1 MAAPAIVTRRVDALI
16 VGAGPAGAATAAFLA
31 RQGFDVLAVDRA
43 AFPREKPCS
52 EYMSPEAVRLLD
64 ALGVLPTLH
73 SAGAVPVEGTDV
85 HAAFG
90 QSLRGRFAEAGVAPP
105 RPSGLAIARRIL
117 DATLVEAAR
126 AAGATV
132 QERTQLDALQRDA
145 RGAVTGAILRRDG
158 RAEAVRAR
166 VVIGA
171 DGLRSR
177 VARAI
182 GTRRHGWL
190 KRTAF
195 VAHCAGV
202 PGLWRSAEMHVGRRG
217 YVGLNRIGADVAN
230 VALVVP
236 QHEAAAAAGR
246 ATDFFL
252 ERLEEFPGVRGRVT
266 RAQIVREVLVTGPF
280 AATSS
285 RITADG
291 ALLVGDAA
299 DFFDPFTGEGICS
312 ALRGAELI
320 ATHLP
325 AALDGGASATHAALA
340 GYRRA
345 RRQTFAGKWIV
356 ERLIGWS
363 MLAPPLFDHAVGR
376 LQRRGMAHTLVGV
389 TADFVPARAIL
400 NPFFLARMLF

>member
-1 MAAPAIVTRRVDALI
+1 MAAPAVLTRHVDALI

-31 RQGFDVLAVDRA
+31 RQGLDVLAVDRA
-43 AFPREKPCS
+43 SFPREKPCS

-64 ALGVLPTLH
+64 ELGVLPALR
-73 SAGAVPVEGTDV
+73 SAGAMPVEGTDV

-90 QSLRGRFAEAGVAPP
+90 QALRGRFAEAGVAPP
-105 RPSGLAIARRIL
+105 RPAGLAVARRVL
-117 DATLVEAAR
+117 DATLVHAAR

-145 RGAVTGAILRRDG
+145 RGAVTGALLRHEG
-158 RAEAVRAR
+158 RSMAVRAR
-166 VVIGA
+166 VTIGA

-177 VARAI
+177 VARGI
-182 GTRRHGWL
+182 GTRHHGWL
-190 KRTAF
+190 RRTAF

-202 PGLWRSAEMHVGRRG
+202 PGLGYSAEMHVGRRG

-236 QHEAAAAAGR
+236 QAEAAAAAGR
-246 ATDFFL
+246 VTDFFL
-252 ERLEEFPGVRGRVT
+252 ERLDGFPGVRGRVT
-266 RAQIVREVLVTGPF
+266 RGQIVREVLVTGPF

-285 RITADG
+285 RVTADG

-320 ATHLP
+320 ASHLP
-325 AALDGGASATHAALA
+325 EALDGGSHATQAALA

-345 RRQTFAGKWIV
+345 RRRVFAGKWAV

-363 MLAPPLFDHAVGR
+363 MLVPPLFDHAVGR
-376 LQRRGMAHTLVGV
+376 LQRRGLAHTLVGV
-389 TADFVPARAIL
+389 TADFVPARAVL
-400 NPFFLARMLF
+400 NPFFLARMLL